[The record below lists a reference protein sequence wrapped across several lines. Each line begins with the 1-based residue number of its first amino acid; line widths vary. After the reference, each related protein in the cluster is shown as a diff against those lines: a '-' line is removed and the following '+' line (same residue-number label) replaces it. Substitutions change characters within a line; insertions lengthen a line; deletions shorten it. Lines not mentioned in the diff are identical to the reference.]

1 MEMSLS
7 VDNVFIWA
15 MLLTQFRIPR
25 QFQYRVLFWGV
36 FGAFALRSVLIFGG
50 IALTEVFEPAIL
62 MLGLFLVYTAFS
74 LLRKKDDDDDFNP
87 SEGRIVRLFHGVIP
101 SVEEIRAQT
110 RNLSDL
116 RSGFLVAPLFAVVVL
131 LELTDVVFAVDSVS
145 AVLTVTSEPFLAL
158 ASNTFAILGLRA
170 LYFLLA
176 DVQARFKYLQRGIA
190 IILAFVGFRMIVAYF
205 WDWHVSTLWSL
216 SVIVVVLGLSVGAS
230 IVENR
235 RPS

>member
-1 MEMSLS
+1 
-7 VDNVFIWA
+7 
-15 MLLTQFRIPR
+15 
-25 QFQYRVLFWGV
+25 LFWGV

-101 SVEEIRAQT
+101 SMEEIRAQT

-190 IILAFVGFRMIVAYF
+190 IILAFVGFKMIVAYF